1 MNPAPETLAMPR
13 MLPPCRAARIFTWL
27 LAGSLALPLLAGAVA
42 QAQPALPEPQNSPR
56 TMVTVPLQD
65 LAEDGLADRA
75 GELWGSVLGL
85 FGFSSGTSHFMRRH
99 SALRS
104 SRTHDDDFTWL
115 MDIAGYKLKEIES
128 SIGLIPSFGLTFG
141 QARELTEAD
150 RDYVERMLNRH
161 ARRNPGPVAVIQRT
175 IVRGILDATEIGG
188 FSVDKVDVDLFPL
201 PRVKFVL
208 TPTDAPLG
216 IEASRILRAIDR
228 LNARV
233 QGMATRPQGMDLP
246 REPQAP
252 ALRPVT
258 LAH

>member
-1 MNPAPETLAMPR
+1 MPR
-13 MLPPCRAARIFTWL
+13 MQPPRRATRTFTWL

-42 QAQPALPEPQNSPR
+42 QAQPAPSAQNSPR

-75 GELWGSVLGL
+75 GELWGSVLDL
-85 FGFSSGTSHFMRRH
+85 FGFSSGASHFMRRH
-99 SALRS
+99 GALRG

-150 RDYVERMLNRH
+150 RDYVERMLDRH
-161 ARRNPGPVAVIQRT
+161 AQRNPGPVAVIQRT

-233 QGMATRPQGMDLP
+233 QGMATGPQGMDLP

>member
-1 MNPAPETLAMPR
+1 MPR
-13 MLPPCRAARIFTWL
+13 MQPPRHAARMFTWL
-27 LAGSLALPLLAGAVA
+27 LAGSLALPLLAGDVA
-42 QAQPALPEPQNSPR
+42 QAQPASPQPQNSPR

-75 GELWGSVLGL
+75 GELWGSVLDL
-85 FGFSSGTSHFMRRH
+85 FGFSSGASHFMRRH
-99 SALRS
+99 GALRG

-150 RDYVERMLNRH
+150 RDYVERMLDRH
-161 ARRNPGPVAVIQRT
+161 AQRNPGPVAVIQRT

-188 FSVDKVDVDLFPL
+188 FTVDKVDVDLFPL

-233 QGMATRPQGMDLP
+233 QGMATGPQGMDLP

>member
-1 MNPAPETLAMPR
+1 MNPVPETPAMP
-13 MLPPCRAARIFTWL
+13 RIFTWL
-27 LAGSLALPLLAGAVA
+27 LAGSVAFPLLAGPVA
-42 QAQPALPEPQNSPR
+42 QAQTALPGQQNSPR

-65 LAEDGLADRA
+65 LSEGGLVDRAEDL
-75 GELWGSVLGL
+75 LGSALGL
-85 FGFSSGTSHFMRRH
+85 FGFSSGASHFMRRH
-99 SALRS
+99 GALRG

-128 SIGLIPSFGLTFG
+128 SIGLIPSFGLAFG

-150 RDYVERMLNRH
+150 RDYVERMLDRH
-161 ARRNPGPVAVIQRT
+161 AVRNPGPVAVIQRT

-233 QGMATRPQGMDLP
+233 QGMATQPQGMDLP

-252 ALRPVT
+252 VLRPVT